1 MKPID
6 DETQELLTQLDE
18 GYARIGPG
26 DKAAADEFW
35 RRMFEQYPEPIVKL
49 TLVSKSPE
57 DDGRSD
63 DESNIE

>member
-6 DETQELLTQLDE
+6 DETQALLTKLDE

-35 RRMFEQYPEPIVKL
+35 CRMFEQYPEPIVRL

-57 DDGRSD
+57 GDGRSD
-63 DESNIE
+63 DESIID